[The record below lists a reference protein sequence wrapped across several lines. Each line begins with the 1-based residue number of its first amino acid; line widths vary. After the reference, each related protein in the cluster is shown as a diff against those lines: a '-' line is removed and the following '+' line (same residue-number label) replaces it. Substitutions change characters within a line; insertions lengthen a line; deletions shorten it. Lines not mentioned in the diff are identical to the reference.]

1 MVGLERRKDLRMYT
15 LYYRWKDR
23 RTDEKISNAY
33 MKFIIE
39 PGTSADI
46 DELEKLYNELN
57 DYLATTINY
66 PGWIKGIYPIRED
79 AVAGV
84 NDNMLYVARTDG
96 RIAGSVILNHQP
108 EKAYENVRWK
118 MELDYSCIFVIHT
131 FVVHPSFLKKGVGH
145 ALMDY
150 SLELAQRS
158 GIKSVRL
165 DVYEKNLPAISL
177 YEKCGFEYV
186 DTVDLGL
193 GKYGLNWFKLYEK
206 VI

>member
-1 MVGLERRKDLRMYT
+1 
-15 LYYRWKDR
+15 
-23 RTDEKISNAY
+23 

-57 DYLATTINY
+57 DYLAATINY

-84 NDNMLYVARTDG
+84 NDNMLYVARIDG

-108 EKAYENVRWK
+108 EKAYENVKWK

-150 SLELAQRS
+150 SLELAQSS

-193 GKYGLNWFKLYEK
+193 GKYGLNWFKLSL
-206 VI
+206 IHI

>member
-1 MVGLERRKDLRMYT
+1 MYT

-23 RTDEKISNAY
+23 RTDEKINNAY

-57 DYLATTINY
+57 DYLAATINY

-118 MELDYSCIFVIHT
+118 VELDYSCIFVIHT

>member
-1 MVGLERRKDLRMYT
+1 
-15 LYYRWKDR
+15 
-23 RTDEKISNAY
+23 

-57 DYLATTINY
+57 DYLAATINY

-84 NDNMLYVARTDG
+84 NDNMLYVARIDG

-108 EKAYENVRWK
+108 EKAYENVKWK
-118 MELDYSCIFVIHT
+118 IELDHSHIFVIHT
-131 FVVHPSFLKKGVGH
+131 FVVYPSFLKIGVGH

-150 SLELAQRS
+150 SLELAQSS

-177 YEKCGFEYV
+177 YEKCGFEYI

-193 GKYGLNWFKLYEK
+193 GHYGLEWFKLYEK
-206 VI
+206 IIL

>member
-1 MVGLERRKDLRMYT
+1 
-15 LYYRWKDR
+15 
-23 RTDEKISNAY
+23 

-46 DELEKLYNELN
+46 NELEKLYDELN
-57 DYLATTINY
+57 DYLADTINY

-158 GIKSVRL
+158 EINSVRL

-193 GKYGLNWFKLYEK
+193 GQYGLDWFRLYER
-206 VI
+206 II

>member
-1 MVGLERRKDLRMYT
+1 MVGLECRKDLRMYT

-23 RTDEKISNAY
+23 RTDEKINNAY

-57 DYLATTINY
+57 DYLAATINY

>member
-1 MVGLERRKDLRMYT
+1 MYT

-23 RTDEKISNAY
+23 RTDEKINNAY

-57 DYLATTINY
+57 DYLAATINY

-158 GIKSVRL
+158 EINSVRL

>member
-1 MVGLERRKDLRMYT
+1 M
-15 LYYRWKDR
+15 
-23 RTDEKISNAY
+23 
-33 MKFIIE
+33 
-39 PGTSADI
+39 
-46 DELEKLYNELN
+46 EKLYNELN
-57 DYLATTINY
+57 DYLAATINY

-84 NDNMLYVARTDG
+84 N
-96 RIAGSVILNHQP
+96 
-108 EKAYENVRWK
+108 AYENVRWK